1 LSPGGPARRPFGAV
15 RRLLLSAA
23 VAGTVL
29 VAGLVVE
36 QASRLRGGDA
46 TAPWHIEADL
56 SLSAFEMEKVGPD
69 GVDARLTAE
78 QAQVLET
85 NRRLVARG
93 IEVTFYDREGTQ
105 AAPAAGAGAAG
116 GAAHLVAETGEVDL
130 DSGTVRVAGDG
141 GPARLALA
149 DGTLFSA
156 PALQWDPQTR
166 TVRTEGGVS
175 LTGAGFVA
183 KAGDA
188 VADVADQSVQLSGG
202 VRVEWTP

>member
-1 LSPGGPARRPFGAV
+1 LSPWGPARRPFGAV

-36 QASRLRGGDA
+36 QASRFKGGDVG
-46 TAPWHIEADL
+46 APWRIEADL

-78 QAQVLET
+78 QAQVVET

-93 IEVTFYDREGTQ
+93 IDVTFYNRKGTDTT
-105 AAPAAGAGAAG
+105 PPSAG
-116 GAAHLVAETGEVDL
+116 GAAHLAAESGEVDL

-141 GPARLALA
+141 APARLTLA
-149 DGTLFSA
+149 DGTAFSA
-156 PALQWDPQTR
+156 PALAWDPKDR
-166 TVRTEGGVS
+166 TVRTEGGVA

-188 VADVADQSVQLSGG
+188 TADVDTQSVQLTGG
-202 VRVEWTP
+202 VQVEWTP